1 VALGSQAQDGS
12 GTTTI
17 SEGPRMNLQVR
28 PRPQPLETSSEAGGR
43 RVASPLW
50 SAAAIGASGVYAV
63 AAAWVL
69 PRGPL
74 TTVQA
79 VVLLLGALSV
89 GLAAGA
95 AVRDRWVWGVGPVL
109 FVLAYE
115 LRWLGVDGP
124 MFDPP
129 PLDSIL
135 SVLVLALG
143 RGWLALLVLLP
154 MLVGVAHGRGLSR
167 RRGRHGRATAP
178 GRPLRSRILEAV
190 ATAVV
195 ALLLVG
201 LVRPPSTPAIVD
213 ERGAPLVGSIAELDT
228 IEVGGHEQALLL
240 RGHDRDAPVLL
251 HLEGGPG
258 GTGLG
263 AMRLFGGLLEEELV
277 VVTWDQRGTGKSFAA
292 LEPRETLTVDQA
304 VADLLVVVDH
314 LRARFDEDRIYVLG
328 NSWGTTLA
336 VLAAQQRPEV
346 FHALIGTGQMVSQR
360 ETDVRMYEQLLAE
373 ARAAGDPAG
382 VRRLEELG
390 PPPFAEIADYAPL
403 LVQPS
408 DHPET
413 EWPANVLVSEYSL
426 LEQVNSAPALLETFA
441 ALYPQLQD
449 IDFRR
454 DVPSL
459 DVPVFDV
466 QGTREDPA
474 RSELAD
480 EWLAD
485 LDAPLIRG
493 WVVADA
499 GHRPHLQQPEEFARI
514 VRTVLQET
522 RGRP

>member
-1 VALGSQAQDGS
+1 MKV
-12 GTTTI
+12 
-17 SEGPRMNLQVR
+17 QVR
-28 PRPQPLETSSEAGGR
+28 PRPQQPLEPSSEVGGR
-43 RVASPLW
+43 PVAAPVW
-50 SAAAIGASGVYAV
+50 SAAAIGASGAYAV

-79 VVLLLGALSV
+79 VVLLLGALAV
-89 GLAAGA
+89 GSASALRSTAAGRGA
-95 AVRDRWVWGVGPVL
+95 IGPAL

-167 RRGRHGRATAP
+167 RRGRYGRATVP
-178 GRPLRSRILEAV
+178 GHPLGSRILTGV

-195 ALLLVG
+195 VLLLVG
-201 LVRPPSTPAIVD
+201 LVRQPSTPAIVD
-213 ERGAPLVGSIAELDT
+213 ERGEPLAGSIAELDT

-240 RGHDRDAPVLL
+240 RGRDRDAPVLL

-263 AMRLFGGLLEEELV
+263 AMRLFGGSLEEDFV

-292 LEPRETLTVDQA
+292 LEPRETLTVDQV
-304 VADLLVVVDH
+304 VADLLEVVDH
-314 LRARFDEDRIYVLG
+314 LRARFDEDRVYVLG

-336 VLAAQQRPEV
+336 VLGAQQRPEV
-346 FHALIGTGQMVSQR
+346 FHALVGTGQMVSQR

-373 ARAAGDPAG
+373 ARATGDDAS

-390 PPPFAEIADYAPL
+390 PPPFADIADYAPL

-413 EWPANVLVSEYSL
+413 EWPANVLVPEYTL

-454 DVPSL
+454 DVPTL

-466 QGTREDPA
+466 QGAREDPA

-485 LDAPLIRG
+485 LDAPLRRG
-493 WVVADA
+493 WVVDDA
-499 GHRPHLQQPEEFARI
+499 GHRPHLQYPEEFARI
-514 VRTVLQET
+514 MRNVLQET

>member
-1 VALGSQAQDGS
+1 
-12 GTTTI
+12 
-17 SEGPRMNLQVR
+17 MKLQER
-28 PRPQPLETSSEAGGR
+28 PRPQPPLQTTASDGGGR
-43 RVASPLW
+43 LATWVRP
-50 SAAAIGASGVYAV
+50 AAALGVTGTYAV
-63 AAAWVL
+63 AAAWTL

-74 TTVQA
+74 TTAQT
-79 VVLLLGALSV
+79 VVLLLGALTVGV
-89 GLAAGA
+89 GLGA
-95 AVRDRWVWGVGPVL
+95 AVHQRWVWAVGPVL

-124 MFDPP
+124 MFDRP
-129 PLDSIL
+129 PLDSVL
-135 SVLVLALG
+135 SLIALVFG
-143 RGWLALLVLLP
+143 RGWLGVLVIVP
-154 MLVGVAHGRGLSR
+154 MLVGVAHGRGVSR
-167 RRGRHGRATAP
+167 RRGWGGDRAPAP
-178 GRPLRSRILEAV
+178 GHPLRARILTGV

-195 ALLLVG
+195 VLLLLG
-201 LVRPPSTPAIVD
+201 LVRPASTPAIVD
-213 ERGAPLVGSIAELDT
+213 EQGEPIAGSIAELDT

-263 AMRLFGGLLEEELV
+263 AMRLFGGLLEEDLV

-292 LEPRETLTVDQA
+292 LEPRDTLTVDRT
-304 VADLLVVVDH
+304 VADLLEVVDH
-314 LRARFDEDRIYVLG
+314 LRERFDEERIYVLG

-336 VLAAQQRPEV
+336 VLAAQERPEA

-360 ETDVRMYEQLLAE
+360 ETDLRMYEQMVAE
-373 ARAAGDPAG
+373 ARAAGDTG
-382 VRRLEELG
+382 RVRELEELG

-413 EWPANVLVSEYSL
+413 EWPSNVLVSEYTL

-441 ALYPQLQD
+441 TIYPQLQD

-454 DVPSL
+454 DVPTL
-459 DVPVFDV
+459 AVPVYDV
-466 QGTREDPA
+466 QGADEDPA

-485 LDAPLIRG
+485 LAAPSIRQ
-493 WVVADA
+493 WVVEDA
-499 GHRPHLQQPEEFARI
+499 GHRPHLQYPEEFARI

-522 RGRP
+522 QTRS

>member
-1 VALGSQAQDGS
+1 MKV
-12 GTTTI
+12 
-17 SEGPRMNLQVR
+17 QVR
-28 PRPQPLETSSEAGGR
+28 PRPQQQLESILQVEGR
-43 RVASPLW
+43 RVATPLW
-50 SAAAIGASGVYAV
+50 STTAIGASGAYAV
-63 AAAWVL
+63 AAAWAL

-89 GLAAGA
+89 GAGLGA
-95 AVRDRWVWGVGPVL
+95 AVHSRWAWGVGPIL

-129 PLDSIL
+129 PLDSVL

-154 MLVGVAHGRGLSR
+154 MLLGVAHGRSLSV
-167 RRGRHGRATAP
+167 RRGWRVRASDS
-178 GRPLRSRILEAV
+178 GHRLRSRILRGV

-195 ALLLVG
+195 ALLLFG
-201 LVRPPSTPAIVD
+201 LLRPPSTPAIVD
-213 ERGAPLVGSIAELDT
+213 ERGEPLAGSIAELDT

-240 RGHDRDAPVLL
+240 RGRDRDAPVLL

-263 AMRLFGGLLEEELV
+263 AMRLFGGLLEEQLV

-292 LEPRETLTVDQA
+292 LEPRDTLTVDRA
-304 VADLLVVVDH
+304 VSDLLEVVDH
-314 LRARFDEDRIYVLG
+314 LRQRFDEDRVYVLG

-336 VLAAQQRPEV
+336 VLAAQERPEV

-360 ETDVRMYEQLLAE
+360 ETDIRLYEQMLAE
-373 ARAAGDPAG
+373 ARAAGDLAR

-390 PPPFAEIADYAPL
+390 PPPFPEIADYAPL

-413 EWPANVLVSEYSL
+413 EWPANVLVPEYTL
-426 LEQVNSAPALLETFA
+426 LEQVNSAPALLATFA
-441 ALYPQLQD
+441 TLYPQLQG

-454 DVPSL
+454 DVPAL
-459 DVPVFDV
+459 VVPIYDV
-466 QGTREDPA
+466 QGADEEPA
-474 RSELAD
+474 RSDLAD
-480 EWLAD
+480 EWLAE
-485 LDAPLIRG
+485 LDAPSIRR
-493 WVVADA
+493 WVVEHA
-499 GHRPHLQQPEEFARI
+499 GHRAHLQRPEEFARI
-514 VRTVLQET
+514 VRIVLRET
-522 RGRP
+522 QAEP